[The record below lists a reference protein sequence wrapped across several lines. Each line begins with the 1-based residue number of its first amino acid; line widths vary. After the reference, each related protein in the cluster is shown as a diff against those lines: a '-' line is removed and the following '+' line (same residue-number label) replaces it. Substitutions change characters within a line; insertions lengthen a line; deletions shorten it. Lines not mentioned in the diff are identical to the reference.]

1 MALVNTVEKRI
12 KMQKDGVIKY
22 QIITFCFLNE
32 LQLSNSDLDCLLELA
47 KMGPANITDFC
58 KYVSELKIFKSPQ
71 SVRNAIQKAKKKNLI
86 IMDNKNIIINP
97 NMKVQT
103 DGTILLDFKILGTD
117 NEIRG

>member
-12 KMQKDGVIKY
+12 KMQRDGVIKY

-32 LQLSNSDLDCLLELA
+32 LQLSSSDLDCLLELA
-47 KMGPANITDFC
+47 KVGPIDVTSFC
-58 KYVSELKIFKSPQ
+58 KYISELKIFKSPQ

-86 IMDNKNIIINP
+86 IMENKNIVINP

-103 DGTILLDFKILGTD
+103 DGTILLDFKILGSD
-117 NEIRG
+117 NEIGG